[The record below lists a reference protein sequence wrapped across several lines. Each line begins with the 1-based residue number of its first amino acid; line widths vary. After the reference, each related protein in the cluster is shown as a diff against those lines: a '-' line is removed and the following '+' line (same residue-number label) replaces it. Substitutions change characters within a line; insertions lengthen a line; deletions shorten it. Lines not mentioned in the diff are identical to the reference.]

1 MGRGHHDRTDSE
13 SDGEIVEAS
22 RAGAYASLERKAAEV
37 RAAQQPKPPAEKKKK
52 KRKKRHSGLASGEN
66 VFDLSQA
73 EVAPPPETSNV
84 RGAAAPA
91 AAAAPPPP
99 RRRPGR
105 PLPPGTPP
113 PCASRS
119 TP

>member
-52 KRKKRHSGLASGEN
+52 KRKKRHSGAGLASGEN

-73 EVAPPPETSNV
+73 EVAPPPETSKV
-84 RGAAAPA
+84 PGAAAPA
-91 AAAAPPPP
+91 AAAAPPTR

-105 PLPPGTPP
+105 PLPP
-113 PCASRS
+113 
-119 TP
+119 